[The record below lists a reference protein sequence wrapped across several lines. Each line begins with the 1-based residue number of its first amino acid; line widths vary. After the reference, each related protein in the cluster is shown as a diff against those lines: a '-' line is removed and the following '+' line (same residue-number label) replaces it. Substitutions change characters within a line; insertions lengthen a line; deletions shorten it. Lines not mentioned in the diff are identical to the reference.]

1 MSSLRVLVVD
11 DVELARQKVVRL
23 LSAQQDVEVVGTAAN
38 GAEMIDAVARLRPTL
53 LMLDISMPEQDG
65 ISALLEIP
73 LEDRPLVIFLTAHEG
88 FALTAFRFDAVDYL
102 LKPIDGASLAE
113 GLARARRRLADG
125 TGETLS
131 KPPGASPPA
140 RITVRTDTGLR
151 VLLAE
156 DIHWVEAVRN
166 YVAIHV
172 LGETLIVRSTLQGL
186 VAQLDPRVFTY
197 AHRSVVVNV
206 GKVRELRP
214 FGNGDQRMWL
224 HDGTQL
230 SISRSCRES
239 LLRLLA
245 R

>member
-1 MSSLRVLVVD
+1 MSRLRVLVAD
-11 DVELARQKVVRL
+11 DVELARQKVIRL
-23 LSAQQDVEVVGTAAN
+23 LSAQEGVEVVGTATN
-38 GAEMIDAVARLRPTL
+38 GPEMIDAVARLRPAL

-73 LEDRPLVIFLTAHEG
+73 SEDRPLVIFLTAHEE
-88 FALTAFRFDAVDYL
+88 FALTAFRVNAVDYL
-102 LKPIDGASLAE
+102 LKPIDAELLAAS
-113 GLARARRRLADG
+113 LARARRRLATG
-125 TGETLS
+125 TDETLQ
-131 KPPGASPPA
+131 KAPGASPPA

-151 VLLAE
+151 VVLAE
-156 DIHWVEAVRN
+156 DINWVEAVRN

-186 VAQLDPRVFTY
+186 VARLDPRVFTY
-197 AHRSVVVNV
+197 AHRSVVVNLH
-206 GKVRELRP
+206 KVRELRP

>member
-1 MSSLRVLVVD
+1 MSRLRVLVAD
-11 DVELARQKVVRL
+11 DVELARQKVIRL
-23 LSAQQDVEVVGTAAN
+23 LSAQEGVEVVGTATN
-38 GAEMIDAVARLRPTL
+38 GPEMIDAVARLRPTL

-73 LEDRPLVIFLTAHEG
+73 SEDRPLVIFLTAHEE
-88 FALTAFRFDAVDYL
+88 FALTAFRVNAVDYL
-102 LKPIDGASLAE
+102 LKPIDAELLAE
-113 GLARARRRLADG
+113 SLARARRRLTAG
-125 TGETLS
+125 TDETLL
-131 KPPGASPPA
+131 KAPGASPPA

-151 VLLAE
+151 VVLAD
-156 DIHWVEAVRN
+156 DINWVEAVRN

-186 VAQLDPRVFTY
+186 VARLDPRVFTY

-206 GKVRELRP
+206 RKVRELRP